1 MAKTISI
8 FGTGSDVG
16 KSLLT
21 AGILRLLVQ
30 KGYAAAPFKAQNMS
44 NNSFVT
50 KEGLEMGRAQVN
62 QAFAAKLEPHVL
74 MNPVLLKPSSDQ
86 SSQVVLMGLP
96 QANLKARDFLTH
108 KLKMKETALTAFSQ
122 LAEKFAY
129 LVIEGA
135 GSLAEV
141 NLRERDIANMGLA
154 QEIQS
159 PVIMVAD
166 IDRGGV
172 FAQIVGS
179 LEVLSPA
186 DRALIKG
193 VIINRFRG
201 DVSLFESGKK
211 WLEEKTGLPIL
222 GIIPF
227 FHGLKIPEE
236 DSVALETITDLPLS
250 RKIKETD
257 KKQVAIIKFPR
268 LSNFNDF
275 EPLLYHDQIDCHY
288 LEEVRDLSP
297 YDLLILPGSK
307 STISDL
313 NWLKETG
320 WEGEIQSFHR
330 SQKTILGVCGGFQM
344 LGLSVADPLK
354 LESNTIQTTGL
365 GLLPMSTEIKENKTL
380 AQVSG
385 KSTLYKTE
393 ISGYEIHQGTS
404 NFTGE
409 ITPFC
414 KISGKPEGIYNID
427 KKIIGTYLHGIFSE
441 PEFLDQFLK
450 VELGIAPKETKE
462 EDPYD
467 KLARE
472 LSPHLDLEKL
482 IAILEAG
489 V

>member
-30 KGYAAAPFKAQNMS
+30 NGYAAAPFKAQNMS

-50 KEGLEMGRAQVN
+50 KDGLEMGRAQVN
-62 QAFAAKLEPHVL
+62 QAHAAKIEPDVL

-86 SSQVVLMGLP
+86 TSQVILMGKP

-108 KLKMKETALTAFSQ
+108 KLQLKETALAAF
-122 LAEKFAY
+122 AELSKSHDY
-129 LVIEGA
+129 IVIEGA

-154 QEIQS
+154 QEIKS

-179 LEVLSPA
+179 LEVLSPE

-201 DVSLFESGKK
+201 DISLFESGKK

-227 FHGLKIPEE
+227 FQGLKIPAE
-236 DSVALETITDLPLS
+236 DSVSLETITDLPQ
-250 RKIKETD
+250 KKYHQKNI

-268 LSNFNDF
+268 ISNFTDF
-275 EPLLYHDQIDCHY
+275 EPLLFHEALDCHY
-288 LEEVRDLSP
+288 LEEVRDLSS

-307 STISDL
+307 STINDL
-313 NWLKETG
+313 KWVKDSG
-320 WEGEIQSFHR
+320 WEDEIKAFH
-330 SQKTILGVCGGFQM
+330 SLTKPILGVCGGFQM
-344 LGLSVADPLK
+344 LGLEVLDPMQI
-354 LESNTIQTTGL
+354 ESSQKEATGL
-365 GLLPMSTEIKENKTL
+365 CLLPMTTEIQASKTL
-380 AQVSG
+380 RQVEG
-385 KSTLYKTE
+385 NSTPYNCKIT
-393 ISGYEIHQGTS
+393 GYEIHQGTS
-404 NFTGE
+404 KFTENVAPFYFVSGE
-409 ITPFC
+409 P
-414 KISGKPEGIYNID
+414 KGLYNS
-427 KKIIGTYLHGIFSE
+427 KKRIIGTYLHGIFND
-441 PEFLDQFLK
+441 PNFLNKFLQL
-450 VELGIAPKETKE
+450 ELGLPPNLTTQV
-462 EDPYD
+462 DPYD
-467 KLARE
+467 KLAKE
-472 LSPHLDLEKL
+472 LAPHLDLEKL
-482 IAILEAG
+482 IKILEDST
-489 V
+489 